1 VHRAYGDARWH
12 NETGRR
18 PSMNSS
24 SDSSTSSESI
34 AIRGQHHVVRHGHAG
49 PVRPRLAVLLSG
61 EAPLW
66 REEFVTNDPDSA
78 CRFFAEAYNPQ
89 WRFAGLEPGTSV
101 QHLRSRAGQ
110 VSLDEVTVGGRG
122 HLLVHPVRNVVIISP
137 CRGRLSQAGDGGPIP
152 AISGEPLMV
161 TPDLPCGL
169 LLDHARFHIV
179 SIEQSA
185 LRRVAADLPMP
196 IPERIRF
203 LGCRVATATS
213 AASWHRT
220 LDFAET
226 TFAAE
231 DAVPHSPTVMAAAH
245 ALAAATLECFPSN
258 LAGPASAESD
268 GATPA
273 ALSRAL
279 SFVQDHADTDIGVND
294 IAAAVHLTPRAVQY
308 LFRRRLDT
316 TPTEYVRSV
325 RLHRAHQ
332 DLIAGNHCTTTV
344 SAVAARWGFAHTGRF
359 AVLYRQT
366 YGQSPHTT
374 LRE

>member
-1 VHRAYGDARWH
+1 
-12 NETGRR
+12 
-18 PSMNSS
+18 M
-24 SDSSTSSESI
+24 
-34 AIRGQHHVVRHGHAG
+34 
-49 PVRPRLAVLLSG
+49 
-61 EAPLW
+61 
-66 REEFVTNDPDSA
+66 TNDPDSA
-78 CRFFAEAYNPQ
+78 RRFFAEAYNPQ
-89 WRFAGLEPGTSV
+89 WRLAGLEPGTSV

-137 CRGRLSQAGDGGPIP
+137 CRGRLSQAGDWGPIP

-196 IPERIRF
+196 IPDRIRF

-258 LAGPASAESD
+258 LAGPASADND

-279 SFVQDHADTDIGVND
+279 SFVQDHADSDIGVND

-325 RLHRAHQ
+325 RLIAPIRTSCRQPLHHDGQCRSRPLGFRPYRPVRGALPPDLRTESAHHP
-332 DLIAGNHCTTTV
+332 ARVTTQVRTCL
-344 SAVAARWGFAHTGRF
+344 SGPRPGGCSGPGKSR
-359 AVLYRQT
+359 
-366 YGQSPHTT
+366 
-374 LRE
+374 